1 MKDNISK
8 LIRRELLKENEYDQG
23 REAAIKFT
31 NDGLAM
37 AFRAGCFREG
47 VQQYT
52 FKDAS
57 GTQQT
62 VAYISNSSK
71 IPDYPLAFMY
81 PPEAGKNGG
90 KLQYYKKDG
99 VTKYEKDLNWT
110 CNKLTALVEDS
121 MNPELVN
128 FVKSITEAGIANIY
142 TYGDTKVSNTDKVNG
157 NCKLTKFSDIPQLKD
172 RPDVQS
178 LLPKVVNAFVWVCGQ
193 QEGGS
198 VTAQMQDLQKR
209 GFKECTDADLVAGSA
224 SIEIKTVGNKK
235 MCKPKTG
242 GAAKIKSNPTYIK
255 LAEMGNKIADGDIT
269 KENCRGLM
277 ETYELAADKALPIPQ
292 NDLDDMK
299 NHLRACFRDKTISL
313 DGLFSKKYTKL
324 QDKLNYMADIDD
336 GYGGKIS
343 YRLSTAASTPQA
355 AQIRESRI
363 LKSII
368 RENLIQLSDSK
379 KKVLIEE
386 HKIIVNRFSVISEGI
401 TVKTKKQKQKLVSDL
416 VNEAL
421 SLNSQGLHPQLINEQ
436 FWDMIK
442 SFFGNSGSGVVQM
455 IAERII
461 NSIIT
466 TLTPLDPN
474 GWVANII
481 VTTVGNIP
489 PADYV
494 NGKIFSCDYI
504 SDKLSK
510 GIAEGA
516 LRKVQNEKGMA
527 GPIYDIIRNSLVETL
542 EDTEFGTKIENML
555 GDLICP
561 MLGQVKSKMDS
572 TAETLKA
579 KALA

>member
-1 MKDNISK
+1 MI
-8 LIRRELLKENEYDQG
+8 
-23 REAAIKFT
+23 
-31 NDGLAM
+31 
-37 AFRAGCFREG
+37 
-47 VQQYT
+47 
-52 FKDAS
+52 
-57 GTQQT
+57 
-62 VAYISNSSK
+62 
-71 IPDYPLAFMY
+71 
-81 PPEAGKNGG
+81 
-90 KLQYYKKDG
+90 
-99 VTKYEKDLNWT
+99 
-110 CNKLTALVEDS
+110 
-121 MNPELVN
+121 
-128 FVKSITEAGIANIY
+128 
-142 TYGDTKVSNTDKVNG
+142 
-157 NCKLTKFSDIPQLKD
+157 
-172 RPDVQS
+172 
-178 LLPKVVNAFVWVCGQ
+178 
-193 QEGGS
+193 
-198 VTAQMQDLQKR
+198 
-209 GFKECTDADLVAGSA
+209 
-224 SIEIKTVGNKK
+224 TVGDKK
-235 MCKPKTG
+235 LCKPKTG
-242 GAAKIKSNPTYIK
+242 GAKTIKTNPTYVK
-255 LAEMGNKIADGDIT
+255 LSELGVKIANGDVN
-269 KENCRGLM
+269 KENCRAIM

-292 NDLDDMK
+292 KELDIMK
-299 NHLRACFRDKTISL
+299 NHLRACFRDTTVKL
-313 DGLFSKKYTKL
+313 DGIFSNKYKKL
-324 QDKLNYMADIDD
+324 QDKLNYKADIDD

-343 YRLSTAASTPQA
+343 YRLSTAVTPGGT
-355 AQIRESRI
+355 AQIQESKI

-368 RENLIQLSDSK
+368 RENLIHLSESK

-386 HKIIVNRFSVISEGI
+386 NKIIVNRFSVITEGV
-401 TVKTKKQKQKLVSDL
+401 TVKTKTQKKKIINDL

-421 SLNSQGLHPQLINEQ
+421 SLNSQGFHPLLINEQ

-481 VTTVGNIP
+481 VTTIGNIP

-527 GPIYDIIRNSLVETL
+527 GPIYDIIRNSLIETI

-561 MLGQVKSKMDS
+561 MLGQVKSKMDN